1 MNKIYCAA
9 ALLLLVASGIW
20 VAIPAQGQV
29 APQPVYTRVIRTQQ
43 ADFSWDTAKKGSV
56 KGNLKFS
63 AKRAS
68 APVVIYLKRVDG
80 EGKFTVPD
88 MLEVSQKEAR
98 FEPGFAVMVAGQKAK
113 FLNDEKKEISH
124 NVYFLGAAE
133 VDLGIFDQAQ
143 SVEHQF
149 TAAGEVS
156 VHCSIH
162 KNMDA
167 KYFIAPSP
175 AFALVENDATSFTIS
190 GVPEGKYQ
198 LKTWQKQK
206 RFKDAEMDVT
216 VEADKEASVTV
227 EMAR

>member
-1 MNKIYCAA
+1 MVLIAGAA
-9 ALLLLVASGIW
+9 WLAV
-20 VAIPAQGQV
+20 PAQGQMIP
-29 APQPVYTRVIRTQQ
+29 APVYTRVIRTQQ
-43 ADFSWDTAKKGSV
+43 ADFNWDSSKKGSL
-56 KGNLKFS
+56 KGSLKFS

-68 APVVIYLKRVDG
+68 APVVVYLTRVDG
-80 EGKFTVPD
+80 EGKFPVPA

-98 FEPGFAVMVAGQKAK
+98 FEPGFAVLVAGQKAK

-133 VDLGIFDQAQ
+133 IDLGIFDKAQ

-175 AFALVENDATSFTIS
+175 AYALVESDADTFSIS
-190 GVPEGKYQ
+190 GVPEGKYK

-206 RFKDAEMDVT
+206 RFKDAELDVT
-216 VEADKEASVTV
+216 IEAEKEATITV